1 MNFQEWQKLE
11 NDALKVIDDFAAAG
25 LRVPASASHGE
36 ALSTLERAAYL
47 GNRARAMDAA
57 PRTGRP
63 VRPVPPLRPQQQV
76 PSRKAT
82 GLFDAL
88 RAFRGPCSVAPVP
101 DSADPVLAPDD
112 ERRAVQLSGD
122 SAEDEGM
129 DELRA
134 LATKCRRRSA
144 RDTRPVS
151 DLEFYQR
158 CAAATTRLS

>member
-1 MNFQEWQKLE
+1 MNSH
-11 NDALKVIDDFAAAG
+11 NDDLGFIRRYASVLRPEAVLAAVA
-25 LRVPASASHGE
+25 
-36 ALSTLERAAYL
+36 RA

-57 PRTGRP
+57 PRPDRP
-63 VRPVPPLRPQQQV
+63 VRPVPPLRPQQP
-76 PSRKAT
+76 PSRKLAPE
-82 GLFDAL
+82 LFDAL

-122 SAEDEGM
+122 STDDEGM

-134 LATKCRRRSA
+134 LATTRRRRSA